1 MNYHSKTTRLKEI
14 FLSDLAGERFGEE
27 GRIPSALHLSR
38 LYAASRNTI
47 RRMLG
52 ELEAEGILRRE
63 SNHRLQAAG
72 IPVRN
77 HAAGLP
83 EEPPPT
89 EGKRPVLGWFYSG
102 SCDQLIVARTR
113 GIERFAEEHNL
124 GLRIFTSLHGHEPV
138 LGLLDHIQGCGVDG
152 VLVANHPL
160 PRYTETLNRLTETG
174 FPVVVA
180 CGQAPNCHASIVA
193 EDDFHGI
200 YAATSHLLEMYRN
213 PIYFLGGAGNIEI
226 RLRGFRQ
233 AMCDAG
239 FIRESEKHIHILK
252 QEMDA
257 LQNGETLEL
266 LAPLSF
272 EPDLENW
279 LKSTGHQALSK
290 ETGGDFL
297 KAVLRKVSGE
307 NSVSGTAALS
317 GGHSAAIVLFSNDL
331 DKAMAALIIACGM
344 AASGAKVGIFFTFW
358 GLSVLRRD
366 PAPMV
371 RKNLISRLFG
381 WMLPKG
387 ATHLKL
393 SKMNMGGIGTA
404 MMNQVM
410 DAQNVTSLPE
420 LLTQAKALGVRFI
433 ACEMAMGV
441 MGISREEL
449 IEVDEVAGVASFVEL
464 AKHSSN
470 TLFI

>member
-14 FLSDLAGERFGEE
+14 FLNDLAGERFGEE

-113 GIERFAEEHNL
+113 GIERFVEEHNL

-257 LQNGETLEL
+257 PQNWDMRQKML
-266 LAPLSF
+266 LPGKLIRPF
-272 EPDLENW
+272 
-279 LKSTGHQALSK
+279 
-290 ETGGDFL
+290 
-297 KAVLRKVSGE
+297 
-307 NSVSGTAALS
+307 LS
-317 GGHSAAIVLFSNDL
+317 GLKLPAGIVCANDYIAFGVYEAAIDLGLKIGRDLMVTGFSDL
-331 DKAMAALIIACGM
+331 PFAARLEPPLTTVHVDYEKLGYQAAWLLHQLITGRITV
-344 AASGAKVGIFFTFW
+344 STR
-358 GLSVLRRD
+358 L
-366 PAPMV
+366 
-371 RKNLISRLFG
+371 LIS
-381 WMLPKG
+381 
-387 ATHLKL
+387 AKL
-393 SKMNMGGIGTA
+393 QQRMSG
-404 MMNQVM
+404 
-410 DAQNVTSLPE
+410 
-420 LLTQAKALGVRFI
+420 
-433 ACEMAMGV
+433 
-441 MGISREEL
+441 
-449 IEVDEVAGVASFVEL
+449 
-464 AKHSSN
+464 
-470 TLFI
+470 